1 MPTATLFKL
10 RMRAWTPPYAGMMAV
25 PPACVGVVTCALPAG
40 LGLLGT
46 QQLVGACDSGSQINS
61 DFTSDQPGR
70 VEAAFNLDTFPGE
83 LSITKD
89 LAASAG
95 HQLSEASADAC
106 LSLAVGVNLRRKSG
120 ACSATCV
127 AGRGELAPGSIEHL
141 C

>member
-1 MPTATLFKL
+1 MDTASGIVGGVGS
-10 RMRAWTPPYAGMMAV
+10 YAGMMAV

-61 DFTSDQPGR
+61 DFTSDQLGR

-83 LSITKD
+83 SSITKD